1 MLHRL
6 LARPSAWSCVRRSG
20 LYRLSW
26 ADACRSLWMVA
37 APIDGLELT
46 VDLDVGGRVYSATG
60 PLGPVP
66 QPVSTEHPVMR
77 ALLDEDVR
85 DQVSGAQAAILR
97 ARVGHLSVAAWE
109 LERLVRPCWWDVSS
123 APKLLSEQGPLRFG
137 IVSADDPVRAPAEG
151 SVGSGTY
158 LLAPVA
164 LDELEFNAAA
174 PFATLCIAPSRTQL
188 HALAIPKPKL
198 QRRRRGNPASVGLED
213 LMESY
218 LRWSLAE
225 TRSAIGET
233 PPPPGDDSHRGV
245 GDRGVLRPRMGTDR
259 GHAPSPRRVGTP

>member
-1 MLHRL
+1 
-6 LARPSAWSCVRRSG
+6 
-20 LYRLSW
+20 
-26 ADACRSLWMVA
+26 
-37 APIDGLELT
+37 
-46 VDLDVGGRVYSATG
+46 
-60 PLGPVP
+60 
-66 QPVSTEHPVMR
+66 MR

-85 DQVSGAQAAILR
+85 DQMSGAQAAILR

-137 IVSADDPVRAPAEG
+137 IVSADDPVGAPAEG

-188 HALAIPKPKL
+188 RALAIPKPNTPAASA
-198 QRRRRGNPASVGLED
+198 GNSASVGLED
-213 LMESY
+213 LVESY

-225 TRSAIGET
+225 TGSAIGEL
-233 PPPPGDDSHRGV
+233 HRRQVTTRLEEWVTEVCCGPEWAQAEGTLRHQGV
-245 GDRGVLRPRMGTDR
+245 WGLLEEVCQELGIGRDTYVRTHSGPR
-259 GHAPSPRRVGTP
+259 HPSPAARCRRNPTLGPFTVGARQPTIGPRRRRL